1 MTSYP
6 VKRGEDMHTSI
17 EAGELQAKLE
27 EAKLNEGLEA
37 TSKGQE
43 CHIAAAVNG
52 QDADSDLFAKIVRQ
66 VNFYFSDT
74 NLPTDHFLLKEVKR
88 SPEGWGAHAVVRH
101 KVWGTTQ
108 RLPNHKLRWSAV
120 PIRLIAGFKKIK
132 SLTKDLKTIVA
143 ALETS
148 PELVING
155 HRVRRKLPLPLIDEA
170 DVLMRTVIVEN
181 LPHQANIGAP
191 ALGICCGHSE
201 PIEHQANRH
210 MHTRHQCLH
219 SSC

>member
-1 MTSYP
+1 
-6 VKRGEDMHTSI
+6 MHTSAQ
-17 EAGELQAKLE
+17 AGEIQAKLE
-27 EAKLNEGLEA
+27 EANLNEGLGA
-37 TSKGQE
+37 TSKAQE
-43 CHIAAAVNG
+43 CQIVAAADG

-88 SPEGWGAHAVVRH
+88 SSEGWGAHAVVRH
-101 KVWGTTQ
+101 NVWGTTE
-108 RLPNHKLRWSAV
+108 RLPNFKLKWSAV

-148 PELVING
+148 QELVTSG
-155 HRVRRKLPLPLIDEA
+155 HRVRRKLPLPIIDEA

-191 ALGICCGHSE
+191 ALGICFCCGHSE
-201 PIEHQANRH
+201 H
-210 MHTRHQCLH
+210 
-219 SSC
+219 